1 MKRLLPLC
9 IVMLGACNKPLDT
22 AMEKERILQADR
34 DFAALSVKT
43 NAAEAFKKYAR
54 EDAFQLPP
62 NEEPIRGRDKIV
74 ERFAEFDKQF
84 ILDWEPQAS
93 EVAASGDL
101 GYTWGIAKGISRET
115 GKPVFRGKY
124 LTVWKKDSDGN
135 WRYIADLGNSSPLTP
150 Q

>member
-1 MKRLLPLC
+1 QT
-9 IVMLGACNKPLDT
+9 DS
-22 AMEKERILQADR
+22 
-34 DFAALSVKT
+34 DFAKLSVQT
-43 NAAEAFKKYAR
+43 SAAEAFKKYAR

-62 NEEPIRGRDKIV
+62 DEEPIRGRDNIV
-74 ERFAEFDKQF
+74 ERFTEFDKQF

-115 GKPVFRGKY
+115 GQPVFKGKY
-124 LTVWKKDSDGN
+124 LTVWKKDPDGN
-135 WRYIADLGNSSPLTP
+135 WRYIADLGNSSPLNA